1 MIILGI
7 DWARCKHDLTLMQQD
22 GQVIHRMQ
30 VTHDAAGL
38 QQIAAAIAEYEPE
51 PANVRVAIE
60 MHDGALLAWLLN
72 QGYTVYGINPKS
84 AQRARDR
91 YRPAGGKDDASDAFI
106 LADMLR
112 TDRGSLRAIQ
122 PDSDATLELRSLVEL
137 RASRVHER
145 TALFHRLRA
154 RLDEWC
160 PDLSQ
165 LCNDFNRI
173 WQRRLLE
180 RYPLQQDLHQT
191 HGRTMHAL
199 IRQHRLGAETA
210 ARITAARQATP
221 MPIPDAMATSLRLDI
236 QHLLAQIELLMKA
249 VAQLDEQIEQKLA
262 EHPDAQVFQSL
273 PVKGTNTIATL
284 LAGFGQDRQQSPGH
298 RQLAAAWGVAP
309 LTIQSGKHRSVRR
322 RHAADQTLN
331 QSLMHFAFNTAFTA
345 GCWASDFYQRKRAE
359 GKAHYTALRCLAQ
372 RWLKILHR
380 MWKDRVPYDEMLHR
394 NNQQHHQQQQNQP
407 RFKISAA

>member
-22 GQVIHRMQ
+22 GQIIQRMQ

-38 QQIAAAIAEYEPE
+38 QQLAQAVAQYQPD
-51 PANVRVAIE
+51 PGNVRVAIE
-60 MHDGALLAWLLN
+60 MHDGAMLAWLLN

-180 RYPLQQDLHQT
+180 QYPLQQDLHQT
-191 HGRTMHAL
+191 HGRTL
-199 IRQHRLGAETA
+199 NTFIQKHRLGHETA
-210 ARITAARQATP
+210 ERIKAARQATP
-221 MPIPDAMATSLRLDI
+221 MFIPEPMHASLRLDI
-236 QHLLAQIELLMKA
+236 QHLLAQIELLMQA
-249 VAQLDEQIEQKLA
+249 ITQLDERIEQKLS
-262 EHPDAQVFQSL
+262 EHPDAQVFDSL

-284 LAGFGQDRQQSPGH
+284 LAGFGEEREHSPSH
-298 RQLAAAWGVAP
+298 RQRAAAWGVAP

-322 RHAADQTLN
+322 RHAANQTLN
-331 QSLMHFAFNTAFTA
+331 QALMHFAFNTAFTA

-380 MWKDRVPYDEMLHR
+380 MWKDRVPYDEKLHR
-394 NNQQHHQQQQNQP
+394 KNQQEHRTP
-407 RFKISAA
+407 TTEPSPG

>member
-1 MIILGI
+1 MTIVGI
-7 DWARCKHDLTLMQQD
+7 DWARSKHDLVLMD
-22 GQVIHRMQ
+22 EAGHVIQRMQ
-30 VTHDAAGL
+30 VTHDAQGM
-38 QQIAAAIAEYEPE
+38 QQITHAIAAHEPHASE
-51 PANVRVAIE
+51 VRIAIE
-60 MHDGALLAWLLN
+60 MHDGALLAWLLQ
-72 QGYTVYGINPKS
+72 QGYTVFGINPKS

-122 PDSDATLELRSLVEL
+122 PDSDATLELRALIEL

-160 PDLSQ
+160 PDLSR
-165 LCNDFNRI
+165 LCDDFTRI

-180 RYPLQQDLHQT
+180 RLPLQHDLHAA
-191 HGRTMHAL
+191 HGRTINAFV
-199 IRQHRLGAETA
+199 RQHRLGPDTA
-210 ARITAARQATP
+210 DRINATRQATP
-221 MPIPDAMATSLRLDI
+221 MPIPDALRPSLRMDLE
-236 QHLLAQIELLMKA
+236 HLLAQIELLTQA
-249 VAQLDEQIEQKLA
+249 IAQLDERIQHKLD

-273 PVKGTNTIATL
+273 PIKGTNTIATL
-284 LAGFGQDRQQSPGH
+284 LAGFGQDRDKSPDH

-322 RHAADQTLN
+322 RHAADQTLS
-331 QSLMHFAFNTAFTA
+331 QALMHFAFNTAFTA
-345 GCWASDFYQRKRAE
+345 GCWAGDFYQRKRAD

-380 MWKDRVPYDEMLHR
+380 MWKNRVPYDEQHHR
-394 NNQQHHQQQQNQP
+394 NNQQQRHQHP
-407 RFKISAA
+407 SSTTAG

>member
-7 DWARCKHDLTLMQQD
+7 DWARSKHDLVLMD
-22 GQVIHRMQ
+22 ASGQVIQRMQ
-30 VTHDAAGL
+30 VSHDAEGM
-38 QQIAAAIAEYEPE
+38 QQIADTLAQHEPR
-51 PANVRVAIE
+51 ASMVRIAIE
-60 MHDGALLAWLLN
+60 MHDGALFAWLLQ
-72 QGYTVYGINPKS
+72 QGYTVFGINPKS

-137 RASRVHER
+137 RASRVQER

-160 PDLSQ
+160 PDLSR
-165 LCNDFNRI
+165 LCDDFTRI
-173 WQRRLLE
+173 WQRRLLDQ
-180 RYPLQQDLHQT
+180 YPLQQDLHQV
-191 HGRTMHAL
+191 HGRTIHAFV
-199 IRQHRLGAETA
+199 RQHRLGPNTADRIRA
-210 ARITAARQATP
+210 ARRATP
-221 MPIPDAMATSLRLDI
+221 MPIPEAMRTSLRLDI
-236 QHLLAQIELLMKA
+236 EQLLAQIQLLMHA
-249 VAQLDEQIEQKLA
+249 VTDLDKLIEQKLA
-262 EHPDAQVFQSL
+262 EHPDAQIFDSL
-273 PVKGTNTIATL
+273 PIKGTNTIATL
-284 LAGFGQDRQQSPGH
+284 LAGFGEDREQSPGH
-298 RQLAAAWGVAP
+298 RRLAAAWGVAP

-322 RHAADQTLN
+322 RHAADQILN
-331 QSLMHFAFNTAFTA
+331 QSLMHFAFNTAFKN

-380 MWKDRVPYDEMLHR
+380 IWKDRTPYDE
-394 NNQQHHQQQQNQP
+394 QHHQYNQQQTP
-407 RFKISAA
+407 RRPLTASTG